1 MATAGERRSGGR
13 PRTRSLCKEG
23 RIIESAAA
31 ELGMTRQD
39 IADRV
44 GISYVAVL
52 RILVGDGQPTMTT
65 AKKIAKAVGLAVG
78 DIWKN

>member
-1 MATAGERRSGGR
+1 MATASERHPGGR
-13 PRTRSLCKEG
+13 PRTRPLCREG
-23 RIIESAAA
+23 RIIEAAA
-31 ELGMTRQD
+31 ADKGMNRQD

-44 GISYVAVL
+44 GISYVSVL

-65 AKKIAKAVGLAVG
+65 AKKIAKAVGLTVG